1 MNWLKNIP
9 VRRKLIF
16 VIMLT
21 SAAVV
26 LLACVGFSAYEF
38 IAARHEMIDE
48 LSSTAAMVAD
58 NSSAALAFDDVD
70 SAKRTLDA
78 LSVYPHIVVGVVYD
92 KTRQRFAVYRRRDA
106 ADVPVPARAGSDG
119 YRFARDEV
127 SLYRR
132 IELAN
137 EAVGTVYIR
146 SDLGALRDRGQRY
159 AWIVAVVMLVAA
171 VPAYLLSAMLQT
183 AISGP
188 IQRLAHVVGRVSAE
202 KDYSLRVAR
211 EGEDEL
217 GRLIDGFNEMLGQI
231 QMRDRALMEAR
242 SSLERRIEER
252 QKAQAELE
260 VTHRQLLDASRQ
272 AGMAEIATNVLHNVG
287 NVLNSVNVSA
297 TLVAELS
304 QKSQGAG
311 VARVVALMREHE
323 RDLGTFIT
331 SDSRG
336 KHLPTYLAHL
346 AEHLRYEQDTMVR
359 ELDSLRTNVGHIK
372 DIVAMQQSYAKV
384 SGVSEIVGAVALMED
399 CLRLNAGAL
408 SRHQIEVIR
417 DFDGD
422 PSLNVDKH
430 KVLQILVNLVRNAKH
445 ACEDSG
451 ESHRRITL
459 RVRDA
464 DGRVR
469 ISVVDNGVGI
479 APENLTRIFNHGFTT
494 RASGHGFGLHSGA
507 LAARELGGS
516 LTVRSEGV
524 GRGATFTLDLP
535 RRTPE
540 TVNSTETPR
549 CLTA

>member
-1 MNWLKNIP
+1 
-9 VRRKLIF
+9 
-16 VIMLT
+16 
-21 SAAVV
+21 
-26 LLACVGFSAYEF
+26 
-38 IAARHEMIDE
+38 
-48 LSSTAAMVAD
+48 
-58 NSSAALAFDDVD
+58 
-70 SAKRTLDA
+70 
-78 LSVYPHIVVGVVYD
+78 
-92 KTRQRFAVYRRRDA
+92 
-106 ADVPVPARAGSDG
+106 
-119 YRFARDEV
+119 
-127 SLYRR
+127 
-132 IELAN
+132 
-137 EAVGTVYIR
+137 
-146 SDLGALRDRGQRY
+146 
-159 AWIVAVVMLVAA
+159 
-171 VPAYLLSAMLQT
+171 
-183 AISGP
+183 
-188 IQRLAHVVGRVSAE
+188 
-202 KDYSLRVAR
+202 
-211 EGEDEL
+211 
-217 GRLIDGFNEMLGQI
+217 
-231 QMRDRALMEAR
+231 
-242 SSLERRIEER
+242 
-252 QKAQAELE
+252 
-260 VTHRQLLDASRQ
+260 
-272 AGMAEIATNVLHNVG
+272 
-287 NVLNSVNVSA
+287 
-297 TLVAELS
+297 
-304 QKSQGAG
+304 
-311 VARVVALMREHE
+311 VAL
-323 RDLGTFIT
+323 
-331 SDSRG
+331 
-336 KHLPTYLAHL
+336 
-346 AEHLRYEQDTMVR
+346 V
-359 ELDSLRTNVGHIK
+359 
-372 DIVAMQQSYAKV
+372 
-384 SGVSEIVGAVALMED
+384 ED